1 MWSLVRYSNCFII
14 YYQLMLH
21 GSIIKVSF
29 VSLCLSLILEYQLV
43 KAMIN
48 SYSLSLFLYIQ
59 RSHTLRC
66 PMSSSSSLIADNG
79 NLGDT
84 CLGLFLAGGL
94 TPSQSSSDNMTTL
107 SFASRSLQLNFS
119 TSTACCLAQDS
130 STVLEGYLFD
140 ELSSNLWMSLRIYE
154 GYAKLNTLNNL
165 IV

>member
-1 MWSLVRYSNCFII
+1 MFIINIRISTYYSNDRFLLPFII
-14 YYQLMLH
+14 L
-21 GSIIKVSF
+21 
-29 VSLCLSLILEYQLV
+29 
-43 KAMIN
+43 N
-48 SYSLSLFLYIQ
+48 NQ

-94 TPSQSSSDNMTTL
+94 TPPLSSSSSSDNMTTL

-119 TSTACCLAQDS
+119 TLTACCLAQDT

-140 ELSSNLWMSLRIYE
+140 ELSSNLWMSLRIYMDTR
-154 GYAKLNTLNNL
+154 N
-165 IV
+165 